1 MQYPNSFEN
10 DNNVVTTAKI
20 SFFDG
25 PPYESE
31 TAPARTFQQT
41 PRMISQPNNIFLT
54 CEKISNS
61 IKAIKKNARKQLEE
75 ANELKD
81 QLAQLKQYL
90 NTQRQQPPMPR
101 RINRNRVR
109 SHPYLNEH
117 PLVSSHTSTIPVTPT
132 DRDNNEENS
141 FHSQHA
147 ANPAAATDFPES
159 FPTSSQ
165 NFEYFNGDNNA

>member
-41 PRMISQPNNIFLT
+41 PRMISQPSNIFLT

-61 IKAIKKNARKQLEE
+61 IKAIKKNARKQLEQ
-75 ANELKD
+75 ADELKD
-81 QLAQLKQYL
+81 QLVQLKQFL
-90 NTQRQQPPMPR
+90 NTQRQQPPMPGC
-101 RINRNRVR
+101 ITQNRVG
-109 SHPYLNEH
+109 SHPYLNKH
-117 PLVSSHTSTIPVTPT
+117 PSPTSTIPATTT
-132 DRDNNEENS
+132 DRDNNEEN
-141 FHSQHA
+141 
-147 ANPAAATDFPES
+147 
-159 FPTSSQ
+159 
-165 NFEYFNGDNNA
+165 NF